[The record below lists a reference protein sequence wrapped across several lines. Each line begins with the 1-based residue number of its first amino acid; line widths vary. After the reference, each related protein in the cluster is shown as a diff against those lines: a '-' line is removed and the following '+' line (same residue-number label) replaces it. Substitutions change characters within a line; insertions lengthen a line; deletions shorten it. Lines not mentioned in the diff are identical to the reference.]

1 MIFDFNKD
9 IFIILINII
18 IFLKKIIKYI
28 FIFFNIFNNE
38 VKEKKWIIFYIF
50 KILVIKIIIYF
61 TTNIDIY

>member
-38 VKEKKWIIFYIF
+38 VKEKK
-50 KILVIKIIIYF
+50 
-61 TTNIDIY
+61 